1 MIRILFLR
9 IFIVITFL
17 IFIFRLI
24 NLQLLNPNYETISN
38 INAIIEISDYPER
51 GLIYDRNLKL
61 LVANQPV
68 YDLMTV
74 PENIKTFDT
83 VTLANLLGISKQ
95 ILENRILL
103 AKRFSN
109 RLPSIILDKIPKENY
124 ALIKEHMWKFEG
136 FFIQR
141 RSIRDYK
148 VNSGANF
155 LGYISEVDK
164 IDLNKNK
171 EYELGE
177 LIGRQGIEKSYE
189 NFLKGKK
196 GKKFLQ
202 KDRFNRIIGSYNEKI
217 FDIPKQNA
225 SNLILSIDSELQ
237 TYGEKIM
244 KNKRG
249 GIVAIE
255 PSSGEVLALITSPSY
270 DPKLLVGKDRSYNYG
285 ILAKDSISKPLFDR
299 GLQAQYSP
307 GSPFKVINAL
317 VALQEKVIDPNLTF
331 NCNKGHYYAKNAFMK
346 CHCKLNTNNDLNKAI
361 YNSCNTYFAKTFT
374 KTIDKFSDSE
384 KGLDQWKKHVESF
397 GLGNYLGYDLPI
409 GKKGF
414 LPNSDYYN
422 SFYKTSNW
430 GATTIISNS
439 IGQGEILTTPIQ
451 LANIAASIANRG
463 FYYTPHFL
471 KSSNSPEFDKV
482 YTKKKTSIDSIHF
495 ETIIEGMFQV
505 IEKGTAKIAKVK
517 GIEICGKTGTAE
529 NFIKIN
535 NLKTQLTDHSIFM
548 AFAPRENP
556 KIAIAVFIENGYW
569 GSRWAAPISSLI
581 IEKYINKEIKRKWL
595 ENKIINGSLQNEYK
609 KPYLGKPFKINE

>member
-1 MIRILFLR
+1 MIRIFFLR
-9 IFIVITFL
+9 FFIIITFL

-51 GLIYDRNLKL
+51 GLIYDRNNKII
-61 LVANQPV
+61 VGNQPV

-83 VTLANLLGISKQ
+83 TSLANLLGISEK
-95 ILENRILL
+95 ILKNKITQ
-103 AKRFSN
+103 AKNFSK
-109 RLPSIILDKIPKENY
+109 RLPSIILDQIPKEEY
-124 ALIKEHMWKFEG
+124 AVVQEHMWKFEG

-155 LGYISEVDK
+155 LGYISEVNK
-164 IDLNKNK
+164 IDLRKNK

-189 NFLKGKK
+189 NILKGKK

-202 KDRFNRIIGSYNEKI
+202 KDRFNRIIGSYNEKK

-225 SNLILSIDSELQ
+225 SNLILTIDSELQ
-237 TYGEKIM
+237 TYGELLM

-270 DPKLLVGKDRSYNYG
+270 DPMLLVGNDRSINYG
-285 ILAKDSISKPLFDR
+285 ALSKDTISKPLFDR

-317 VALQEKVIDPNLTF
+317 VALQEKVIEPKLTF
-331 NCNKGHYYAKNAFMK
+331 KCNKGHYYAKNAFMK
-346 CHCKLNTNNDLNKAI
+346 CHCEFDTNNDLNTAI

-374 KTIDKFSDSE
+374 KIINKFSDSK
-384 KGLDQWKKHVESF
+384 KGVDQWKNHIESF
-397 GLGNYLGYDLPI
+397 GLGDYLGYDLPI

-414 LPNSDYYN
+414 VPNSDYY
-422 SFYKTSNW
+422 SKFYKNNSW
-430 GATTIISNS
+430 GASTIISNS

-451 LANIAASIANRG
+451 LANIASTIANRG

-471 KSSNSPEFDKV
+471 KSSNSPGLNKV
-482 YTKKKTSIDSIHF
+482 YEKKNTSIDSIHF

-505 IEKGTAKIAKVK
+505 VEKGTAKIAKIK
-517 GIEICGKTGTAE
+517 GIEVCGKTGTAE
-529 NFIKIN
+529 NFTKIN
-535 NLKTQLTDHSIFM
+535 NIKTQLTDHSIFM
-548 AFAPRENP
+548 AFAPKKNP

-569 GSRWAAPISSLI
+569 GSRWAAPISSLL
-581 IEKYINKEIKRKWL
+581 IEKYLEKEVKRKWL
-595 ENKIINGSLQNEYK
+595 EKKMINGSLQNEYI
-609 KPYLGKPFKINE
+609 KPYLNKSFKINE

>member
-83 VTLANLLGISKQ
+83 VTLANLLGIPKQ
-95 ILENRILL
+95 ILENKILL

-109 RLPSIILDKIPKENY
+109 RLPSIILDKIPKEKY
-124 ALIKEHMWKFEG
+124 AFIQEHMWKFEG

-270 DPKLLVGKDRSYNYG
+270 DPKLLVGKDRSFNYG

-317 VALQEKVIDPNLTF
+317 VALQEKVIEPNLTF

-397 GLGNYLGYDLPI
+397 GLGDYLGYDLPI

-451 LANIAASIANRG
+451 LANIAASIANRE
-463 FYYTPHFL
+463 FYYTPHF
-471 KSSNSPEFDKV
+471 
-482 YTKKKTSIDSIHF
+482 
-495 ETIIEGMFQV
+495 
-505 IEKGTAKIAKVK
+505 
-517 GIEICGKTGTAE
+517 
-529 NFIKIN
+529 
-535 NLKTQLTDHSIFM
+535 
-548 AFAPRENP
+548 
-556 KIAIAVFIENGYW
+556 
-569 GSRWAAPISSLI
+569 
-581 IEKYINKEIKRKWL
+581 
-595 ENKIINGSLQNEYK
+595 
-609 KPYLGKPFKINE
+609 

>member
-95 ILENRILL
+95 ILENKILL

-109 RLPSIILDKIPKENY
+109 RLPSIILDKIPKEKY
-124 ALIKEHMWKFEG
+124 ALIQEHMWKFEG

-189 NFLKGKK
+189 NILKGKK

-202 KDRFNRIIGSYNEKI
+202 KDRFNRIIGSYNEKK

-237 TYGEKIM
+237 TYGEEIM

-317 VALQEKVIDPNLTF
+317 VALQEKVIEPNLTF

-517 GIEICGKTGTAE
+517 GIEIWGKTGTAE

-609 KPYLGKPFKINE
+609 KPYSGKPFKINE

>member
-83 VTLANLLGISKQ
+83 VTMANLLGIPKQ
-95 ILENRILL
+95 ILENKILL

-109 RLPSIILDKIPKENY
+109 RLPSIILDKIPKEKY
-124 ALIKEHMWKFEG
+124 ALIQEHMWKFEG

-202 KDRFNRIIGSYNEKI
+202 KDRFNRIIGSYNEKK

-285 ILAKDSISKPLFDR
+285 ILVKDSISKPLFDR

-317 VALQEKVIDPNLTF
+317 VALQEKVIEPNLTF

-397 GLGNYLGYDLPI
+397 GLGDYLGYDLPI

-609 KPYLGKPFKINE
+609 KPHSGKLFKINE

>member
-95 ILENRILL
+95 ILENKILL

-109 RLPSIILDKIPKENY
+109 RLPSIILDKIPKEKY
-124 ALIKEHMWKFEG
+124 ALIQEHMWKFEG

-189 NFLKGKK
+189 NILKGKK

-202 KDRFNRIIGSYNEKI
+202 KDRFNRIIGSYNEKK

-270 DPKLLVGKDRSYNYG
+270 DPKLLVGKDRSYNYE
-285 ILAKDSISKPLFDR
+285 ILAKDTISKPLFDR

-317 VALQEKVIDPNLTF
+317 VALQEKVIEPNLTF

-374 KTIDKFSDSE
+374 KTIDKFSDSK

-397 GLGNYLGYDLPI
+397 GLGDYLGYDLPI

-414 LPNSDYYN
+414 LPNSNYYN
-422 SFYKTSNW
+422 GFYKTTNW

-482 YTKKKTSIDSIHF
+482 YTKKYTSIDSIHF

-609 KPYLGKPFKINE
+609 KPYSGKPFKINE

>member
-61 LVANQPV
+61 LVGNQPV

-109 RLPSIILDKIPKENY
+109 RLPSIILDKIPKEKY
-124 ALIKEHMWKFEG
+124 ALIQEHMWKFEG

-155 LGYISEVDK
+155 LGYISEIDK

-177 LIGRQGIEKSYE
+177 LIGSQGIEKSYE
-189 NFLKGKK
+189 NILKGKK

-202 KDRFNRIIGSYNEKI
+202 KDRFNRIIGSYNEKK

-317 VALQEKVIDPNLTF
+317 VALQEKVIEPNLTF

-374 KTIDKFSDSE
+374 KTIDKFSDSK

-397 GLGNYLGYDLPI
+397 GLGDYLGYDLPI

-414 LPNSDYYN
+414 LPNSNYYN
-422 SFYKTSNW
+422 GFYKTTNW

-482 YTKKKTSIDSIHF
+482 YTKKYTSIDSIHF

-548 AFAPRENP
+548 AFAPKENP

-609 KPYLGKPFKINE
+609 KPYSGKPFKINE

>member
-95 ILENRILL
+95 ILENKILL

-109 RLPSIILDKIPKENY
+109 RLPSIILDKIPKEKY
-124 ALIKEHMWKFEG
+124 ALIQEHMWKFEG

-189 NFLKGKK
+189 NILKGKK

-202 KDRFNRIIGSYNEKI
+202 KDRFNRIIGSYNEKK

-317 VALQEKVIDPNLTF
+317 VALQEKVIEPNLTF

-374 KTIDKFSDSE
+374 KTIDKFSDSK

-397 GLGNYLGYDLPI
+397 GLGDYLGYDLPI

-414 LPNSDYYN
+414 LPNSNYYN
-422 SFYKTSNW
+422 GFYKTTNW

-482 YTKKKTSIDSIHF
+482 YTKKYTSIDSIHF

-517 GIEICGKTGTAE
+517 GIEIVEKLGL
-529 NFIKIN
+529 
-535 NLKTQLTDHSIFM
+535 LKTL
-548 AFAPRENP
+548 
-556 KIAIAVFIENGYW
+556 
-569 GSRWAAPISSLI
+569 
-581 IEKYINKEIKRKWL
+581 
-595 ENKIINGSLQNEYK
+595 
-609 KPYLGKPFKINE
+609 

>member
-95 ILENRILL
+95 ILENKILL

-109 RLPSIILDKIPKENY
+109 RLPSIILDKIPKEKY
-124 ALIKEHMWKFEG
+124 ALIQEHMWKFEG

-202 KDRFNRIIGSYNEKI
+202 KDRFNRIIGSYNEKK

-270 DPKLLVGKDRSYNYG
+270 DPKLLVGKDRSFNYG

-317 VALQEKVIDPNLTF
+317 VALQEKVIEPNLTF

-374 KTIDKFSDSE
+374 KTIDKFSDSK

-397 GLGNYLGYDLPI
+397 GLGDYLGYDLPI

-482 YTKKKTSIDSIHF
+482 YTKKYTSIDSIHF

>member
-95 ILENRILL
+95 ILENKILL

-109 RLPSIILDKIPKENY
+109 RLPSIILDKIPKEKY
-124 ALIKEHMWKFEG
+124 ALIQEHMWKFEG

-189 NFLKGKK
+189 NILKGKK

-202 KDRFNRIIGSYNEKI
+202 KDRFNRIIGSYNEKK

-237 TYGEKIM
+237 TYGEEIM

-317 VALQEKVIDPNLTF
+317 VALQEKVIEPNLTF

-609 KPYLGKPFKINE
+609 KPYSGKPFKINE

>member
-83 VTLANLLGISKQ
+83 VTLANLLGIPKQ
-95 ILENRILL
+95 ILENKILL

-109 RLPSIILDKIPKENY
+109 RLPSIILDKIAKEKY
-124 ALIKEHMWKFEG
+124 ALIQEHMWKFEG

-189 NFLKGKK
+189 NILKGKK
-196 GKKFLQ
+196 GKKILQ
-202 KDRFNRIIGSYNEKI
+202 KDRFNRIIGSYNEKK
-217 FDIPKQNA
+217 FDLPKQNA

-317 VALQEKVIDPNLTF
+317 VALQEKVIEPNLTF
-331 NCNKGHYYAKNAFMK
+331 NCNKGHYYGKNAFMK

-397 GLGNYLGYDLPI
+397 GLGDYLGYDLPI

-414 LPNSDYYN
+414 LPNSDFYN

-505 IEKGTAKIAKVK
+505 VEKGTAKIAKVK

-556 KIAIAVFIENGYW
+556 KIAIAVFVENGYW

>member
-61 LVANQPV
+61 LVGNQPV

-109 RLPSIILDKIPKENY
+109 RLPSIILDKIPKEKY
-124 ALIKEHMWKFEG
+124 ALIQEHMWKFEG

-177 LIGRQGIEKSYE
+177 LIGSQGIEKSYE
-189 NFLKGKK
+189 NILKGKK

-202 KDRFNRIIGSYNEKI
+202 KDRFNRIIGSYNEKK

-270 DPKLLVGKDRSYNYG
+270 DPKLLVGKDRSYNYE
-285 ILAKDSISKPLFDR
+285 ILAKDTISKPLFDR

-317 VALQEKVIDPNLTF
+317 VALQEKVIEPNLTF

-397 GLGNYLGYDLPI
+397 GLGDYLGYDLPI

-482 YTKKKTSIDSIHF
+482 YTKKYTSIDSIHF

-529 NFIKIN
+529 NFVKIN

>member
-95 ILENRILL
+95 ILESKILL

-109 RLPSIILDKIPKENY
+109 RLPSIILDKIPKEKY
-124 ALIKEHMWKFEG
+124 ALIQEHMWKFEG

-189 NFLKGKK
+189 NILKGKK

-202 KDRFNRIIGSYNEKI
+202 KDRFNRIIGSYNEKK

-270 DPKLLVGKDRSYNYG
+270 DPKLLVGKDRSYNYE
-285 ILAKDSISKPLFDR
+285 ILAKDTISKPLFDR

-317 VALQEKVIDPNLTF
+317 VALQEKVIEPNLTF

-374 KTIDKFSDSE
+374 KTIDKFSDSK

-397 GLGNYLGYDLPI
+397 GLGDYLGYDLPI

-414 LPNSDYYN
+414 LPNSNYYN
-422 SFYKTSNW
+422 GFYKTTNW

-482 YTKKKTSIDSIHF
+482 YTKKYTSIDSIHF

>member
-83 VTLANLLGISKQ
+83 VTLANLLGIPKQ
-95 ILENRILL
+95 ILENKILL

-109 RLPSIILDKIPKENY
+109 RLPSIILDKIPKEKY
-124 ALIKEHMWKFEG
+124 ALIQEHMWKFEG

-189 NFLKGKK
+189 NILKGKK

-202 KDRFNRIIGSYNEKI
+202 KDRFNRIIGSYNEKK

-317 VALQEKVIDPNLTF
+317 VALQEKVIEPNLTF

-397 GLGNYLGYDLPI
+397 GLGDYLGYDLPI

-482 YTKKKTSIDSIHF
+482 YTKKYTSIDSIHF

-609 KPYLGKPFKINE
+609 KPYSGKPFKINE

>member
-83 VTLANLLGISKQ
+83 VTLANLLGIPKQ
-95 ILENRILL
+95 ILENKILL

-109 RLPSIILDKIPKENY
+109 RLPSIILDKIPKEKY
-124 ALIKEHMWKFEG
+124 ALIQEHMWKFEG

-270 DPKLLVGKDRSYNYG
+270 DPKLLVGKDRSYNYE
-285 ILAKDSISKPLFDR
+285 ILAKDTISKPLFDR

-317 VALQEKVIDPNLTF
+317 VALQEKVIEPNLTF

-397 GLGNYLGYDLPI
+397 GLGDYLGYDLPI

-414 LPNSDYYN
+414 LPNSNYYN
-422 SFYKTSNW
+422 GFYKTTNW

-471 KSSNSPEFDKV
+471 KSSNSTEFNKV

-529 NFIKIN
+529 NFVKIN

-609 KPYLGKPFKINE
+609 KPYSGKPFKINE

>member
-95 ILENRILL
+95 ILENKILL

-109 RLPSIILDKIPKENY
+109 RLPSIILDKIPKEKY
-124 ALIKEHMWKFEG
+124 ALIQEHMWKFEG

-189 NFLKGKK
+189 NILKGKK

-202 KDRFNRIIGSYNEKI
+202 KDRFNRIIGSYNEKK

-317 VALQEKVIDPNLTF
+317 VALQEKVIEPNLTF

-346 CHCKLNTNNDLNKAI
+346 CHCELNTNNDLNKAI

-397 GLGNYLGYDLPI
+397 GLGDYLGYDLPI

>member
-95 ILENRILL
+95 ILESKILL

-109 RLPSIILDKIPKENY
+109 RLPSIILDKIPKEKY
-124 ALIKEHMWKFEG
+124 ALIQEHMWKFEG

-177 LIGRQGIEKSYE
+177 LIGSQGIEKSYE
-189 NFLKGKK
+189 NILKGKK

-202 KDRFNRIIGSYNEKI
+202 KDRFNRIIGSYNEKK

-270 DPKLLVGKDRSYNYG
+270 DPKLLVGKDRSYNYE
-285 ILAKDSISKPLFDR
+285 ILAKDTISKPLFDR

-317 VALQEKVIDPNLTF
+317 VALQEKVIEPNLTF

-397 GLGNYLGYDLPI
+397 GLGDYLGYDLPI

-414 LPNSDYYN
+414 LPNSNYYN
-422 SFYKTSNW
+422 GFYKTTNW

-482 YTKKKTSIDSIHF
+482 YTKKYTSIDSIHF

-548 AFAPRENP
+548 AFAPKENP

>member
-83 VTLANLLGISKQ
+83 VTLANLLGIPKQ
-95 ILENRILL
+95 ILENKILL

-109 RLPSIILDKIPKENY
+109 RLPSIILDKIPKEKY
-124 ALIKEHMWKFEG
+124 ALIQEHMWKFEG

-189 NFLKGKK
+189 NILKGKK

-317 VALQEKVIDPNLTF
+317 VALQEKVIEPNLTF

-384 KGLDQWKKHVESF
+384 KGLDQWEKHVESF
-397 GLGNYLGYDLPI
+397 GLGDYLGYDLPI

-529 NFIKIN
+529 NFVKIN

>member
-61 LVANQPV
+61 LVGNQPV

-83 VTLANLLGISKQ
+83 VTLANLLGIPKQ
-95 ILENRILL
+95 ILENKILL

-109 RLPSIILDKIPKENY
+109 RLPSIILDKIPKEKY
-124 ALIKEHMWKFEG
+124 ALIQEHMWKFEG

-177 LIGRQGIEKSYE
+177 LIGSQGIEKSYE
-189 NFLKGKK
+189 NILKGKK

-202 KDRFNRIIGSYNEKI
+202 KDRFNRIIGSYNEKK

-270 DPKLLVGKDRSYNYG
+270 DPKLLVGKDRSYNYE
-285 ILAKDSISKPLFDR
+285 ILAKDTISKPLFDR

-317 VALQEKVIDPNLTF
+317 VALQEKVIEPNLTF

-397 GLGNYLGYDLPI
+397 GLGDYLGYDLPI

-482 YTKKKTSIDSIHF
+482 YTKKYTSIDSIHF

-529 NFIKIN
+529 NFVKIN